1 MSWKQLGA
9 NLTDHPF
16 SATLQTVLKYLNSKS
31 PFHRDKTLQ
40 KEMNW
45 LQNWKP
51 YVLFCGPMYTE
62 LRRCSVQWCQTKT
75 QGKKK
80 EKKRSAKS
88 RENSQDTG
96 KRHHSCWQL
105 MKLIWNQ
112 LHYHSMGVF
121 LNIFFTMVCMDH
133 VLFTCSKHST
143 SQASQG
149 VTFDFS
155 LRWLVLLIN
164 VKI

>member
-45 LQNWKP
+45 SQNWKP

-80 EKKRSAKS
+80 GKKRSAKS

-112 LHYHSMGVF
+112 LHYQVSFNGCFFIYIFYYGLYGSCSFHLLQA
-121 LNIFFTMVCMDH
+121 LNF
-133 VLFTCSKHST
+133 S
-143 SQASQG
+143 SQSRSYFWFQSEMASS
-149 VTFDFS
+149 F
-155 LRWLVLLIN
+155 N
-164 VKI
+164 